1 MNKIDKRLIYI
12 KKINMMITTQQTTK
26 NIFSIAVSFFI
37 VFALASCS
45 KKISFQT
52 SSVVPAAEGS
62 VKIKKDNN
70 NNYSIDLNVI
80 RLADPKRLE
89 PSKSTYVV
97 WIETAENGSKN
108 IGSLNTSSS
117 LFSKTLKSSLKTVS
131 PFKPVSVFIT
141 AEDNTSIQ
149 YPGSQVVLRT
159 NRF

>member
-1 MNKIDKRLIYI
+1 MKTITLKTPKR
-12 KKINMMITTQQTTK
+12 
-26 NIFSIAVSFFI
+26 IFSIALIFLLVLS
-37 VFALASCS
+37 LASCAR
-45 KKISFQT
+45 KISFQT

-62 VKIKKDNN
+62 VKVKKDKN

-97 WIETAENGSKN
+97 WIETEENGSKN

-117 LFSKTLKSSLKTVS
+117 MFSKTLKSSLKTVS
-131 PFKPVSVFIT
+131 PFKPVSFFIT
-141 AEDNTSIQ
+141 AEDNADIQ

-159 NRF
+159 DRF

>member
-1 MNKIDKRLIYI
+1 MK
-12 KKINMMITTQQTTK
+12 TTRQQTTR
-26 NIFSIAVSFFI
+26 NIFSIGIIFFLA
-37 VFALASCS
+37 FSLASCS

-62 VKIKKDNN
+62 VKVKKDNN

-97 WIETAENGSKN
+97 WMETSESGTKN

-117 LFSKTLKSSLKTVS
+117 MLSKTLKSSLKTVS
-131 PFKPVSVFIT
+131 PFKPVGIYIT
-141 AEDNTSIQ
+141 AEDNADIQ

-159 NRF
+159 NKF

>member
-1 MNKIDKRLIYI
+1 MK
-12 KKINMMITTQQTTK
+12 TTSQKTIK
-26 NIFSIAVSFFI
+26 NIFSIVITFFL
-37 VFALASCS
+37 VFSLASCS

-52 SSVVPAAEGS
+52 SSVVPAAQGS
-62 VKIKKDNN
+62 VKVKKDKN
-70 NNYSIDLNVI
+70 NNYSIDLKII

-97 WIETAENGSKN
+97 WIETADNGSKN

-141 AEDNTSIQ
+141 AEDNADI
-149 YPGSQVVLRT
+149 
-159 NRF
+159 

>member
-1 MNKIDKRLIYI
+1 MKTITLKTPKR
-12 KKINMMITTQQTTK
+12 
-26 NIFSIAVSFFI
+26 IFSIALIFLLVLS
-37 VFALASCS
+37 LASCS
-45 KKISFQT
+45 RKISFQT

-62 VKIKKDNN
+62 VKVKKDKN

-117 LFSKTLKSSLKTVS
+117 MFSKTLKSSLKAVS
-131 PFKPVSVFIT
+131 PFKPESLFIT
-141 AEDNTSIQ
+141 AEDNADIQ
-149 YPGSQVVLRT
+149 YPGTQVVLRT

>member
-1 MNKIDKRLIYI
+1 MKT
-12 KKINMMITTQQTTK
+12 TTQNTTK
-26 NIFSIAVSFFI
+26 NIFSIVITFI
-37 VFALASCS
+37 LVFSLASCS

-52 SSVVPAAEGS
+52 SSVVPSAEGS
-62 VKIKKDNN
+62 VKVKMDDN

-97 WIETAENGSKN
+97 WIETAENGTKN

-117 LFSKTLKSSLKTVS
+117 LLSKTLKSSLKTVS
-131 PFKPVSVFIT
+131 PFKPVSLFIT
-141 AEDNTSIQ
+141 AEDNADIQ

>member
-1 MNKIDKRLIYI
+1 ME
-12 KKINMMITTQQTTK
+12 ITYQQKTK
-26 NIFSIAVSFFI
+26 NLFSMVTAIAL
-37 VFALASCS
+37 VFCLASCS
-45 KKISFQT
+45 RKISFQT
-52 SSVVPAAEGS
+52 SSVVPSAEGS
-62 VKIKKDNN
+62 VKVKKDNN

-80 RLADPKRLE
+80 RLADPMRLE

-131 PFKPVSVFIT
+131 PFKPISVFIT
-141 AEDNTSIQ
+141 AENNTNIQ

>member
-1 MNKIDKRLIYI
+1 MKA
-12 KKINMMITTQQTTK
+12 ITQKTTK
-26 NIFSIAVSFFI
+26 SIFLIAVTFFL
-37 VFALASCS
+37 VFSLASCS

-52 SSVVPAAEGS
+52 SSVVPAAQGS
-62 VKIKKDNN
+62 VKVKKDDN

-97 WIETAENGSKN
+97 WIETEQNGSKN

-117 LFSKTLKSSLKTVS
+117 FFSKTLKSSLKTVS
-131 PFKPVSVFIT
+131 PFKPVSLFIT
-141 AEDNTSIQ
+141 AEDNADIQ
-149 YPGSQVVLRT
+149 YPGTQVVLRT